1 MRQRQAARL
10 FSSKQT
16 AVCDRR
22 RRGKGV
28 LRKGILKAAAAS
40 AAAGASLFFH
50 SAAIAQDAGLMADAK
65 AFGARDAVIRPD
77 LSADGSRVIYITPG
91 PARSSIAVI
100 GNLDTGQYSQVAS
113 SNGDPDILRWCNF
126 VSTSRS
132 VCQITGNNIDN
143 LVNVIG
149 FSRLVSI
156 NNDGSDPKLLG
167 QTDSFY
173 DAHARQYDGDII
185 DWLEGTTGQVL
196 MQRTYIPEEG
206 KLGTRLVRTKSG
218 LAVDRLNASTLSRQI
233 VEEPRT
239 GAGDYMSDGLGHV
252 RLLEVPDVTPAGFVS
267 GQIRYLYRTVGAND
281 WKPLTTA
288 DYQEFQPLAI
298 DAETD
303 QLYALKKKDGRY
315 ALYGIKL
322 DGSLTQ
328 KLVAANSHV
337 DIDDVV
343 RFGDGQRVIGYTYAE
358 EQGVVVYFDPEFKA
372 LSDGLSR
379 ALPQFPIVEF
389 VDSSHD
395 GRKLLIHAGS
405 DRDPGQYYMFDRDK
419 KSLTP
424 AMVDRP
430 ELEGR
435 VLASV
440 KAVTISAPDG
450 AQIPAYLTLPPG
462 KDPKKLPAVVLPHGG
477 PSARDY
483 WGFDWL
489 AQFLAARGYAVIQ
502 PEYRGS
508 AGWGDAWLNQNGFK
522 NWRTSIGDITASA
535 KWLSQQGIADPDRLA
550 ILGWSYGGY
559 AALQSAA
566 TEPTLYKAVVAIA
579 PVTDLAMLKDDAQYF
594 VNKELVEREIGA
606 GPHVAEGSPL
616 RHPAD
621 IVAPVLLFHGDRDSN
636 VHIAHSQKMD
646 AALKA
651 AGHTSN
657 LTIFKGLDHQLDD
670 STARA
675 SMLASIGQ
683 LLDQTIG
690 H

>member
-1 MRQRQAARL
+1 MPA
-10 FSSKQT
+10 K
-16 AVCDRR
+16 
-22 RRGKGV
+22 
-28 LRKGILKAAAAS
+28 
-40 AAAGASLFFH
+40 
-50 SAAIAQDAGLMADAK
+50 AQDASLVADAK

-100 GNLDTGQYSQVAS
+100 GNLDTGQFSQVANS
-113 SNGDPDILRWCNF
+113 SGDPDILRWCNF
-126 VSTSRS
+126 VSATRS
-132 VCQITGNNIDN
+132 VCRITGNNIDN

-149 FSRLVSI
+149 FTRLISI

-173 DAHARQYDGDII
+173 DAYARQYDGDII
-185 DWLEGTTGQVL
+185 DWLQGTSGQVL
-196 MQRTYIPEEG
+196 MQRAYIPEEG

-218 LAVDRLNASTLSRQI
+218 LAVDRLNASSLSRQI
-233 VEEPRT
+233 IEEPRE
-239 GAGDYMSDGLGHV
+239 GAGSYMSDGLGHI
-252 RLLEVPDVTPAGFVS
+252 RLMEVPDITPAGFVS
-267 GQIRYLYRTVGAND
+267 GKIRYLYRTASSSD
-281 WKPLTTA
+281 WKPLVAA
-288 DYQEFQPLAI
+288 DYQEFQPLAV

-322 DGSLTQ
+322 DGSLSE
-328 KLVAANSHV
+328 KLVAANPRV

-358 EQGVVVYFDPEFKA
+358 ETGVVVYFDPEFKA
-372 LSDGLSR
+372 LSEALSR
-379 ALPQFPIVEF
+379 AIPQLPKVEF
-389 VDSSHD
+389 ADSSHD

-405 DRDPGQYYMFDRDK
+405 DRDPGRYYLFDRDK

-440 KAVTISAPDG
+440 KPVTVAAPDG

-508 AGWGDAWLNQNGFK
+508 AGWGDAWLNKNGFK

-535 KWLSQQGIADPDRLA
+535 KWLSQQGIADPGRMA

-566 TEPTLYKAVVAIA
+566 TEPNLYKAVVAIA

-594 VNKELVEREIGA
+594 TNKELVEREIGA
-606 GPHVAEGSPL
+606 GPHIVEGSPL

-621 IVAPVLLFHGDRDSN
+621 IVVPVLLFHGDRDSN
-636 VHIAHSQKMD
+636 VHITHSEKMD

-651 AGHTSN
+651 AGRTSN
-657 LTIFKGLDHQLDD
+657 LTVFKGLDHQLDD

>member
-1 MRQRQAARL
+1 M
-10 FSSKQT
+10 
-16 AVCDRR
+16 
-22 RRGKGV
+22 RRGK
-28 LRKGILKAAAAS
+28 LQAAAAS
-40 AAAGASLFFH
+40 AAVGISLFF
-50 SAAIAQDAGLMADAK
+50 SMPAIAQNDRLVADAK
-65 AFGARDAVIRPD
+65 AFGAREAVTRPD
-77 LSADGSRVIYITPG
+77 LSADGTRVIYITPG
-91 PARSSIAVI
+91 PGRTSIAVT
-100 GNLDTGQYSQVAS
+100 GNLETGQFSQVVSA
-113 SNGDPDILRWCNF
+113 NGDPDMLRWCNF
-126 VSTSRS
+126 VSSTRS

-156 NNDGSDPKLLG
+156 NNNGSDPKMLG

-173 DAHARQYDGDII
+173 DAHARQFDGDII
-185 DWLEGTTGQVL
+185 DWLDGTTGQVL
-196 MQRTYIPEEG
+196 MQRSYIPEEG

-218 LAVDRLNASTLSRQI
+218 LAVDRLNASNLSRDI
-233 VEEPRT
+233 VEEPRS
-239 GAGDYMSDGLGHV
+239 GAGSYMSDHQGNV
-252 RLLEVPDVTPAGFVS
+252 RLLSVPDMTPVGYAS
-267 GQIRYLYRTVGAND
+267 GQMRYLYRTTGSRD
-281 WKPLTTA
+281 WKPLIAA
-288 DYQEFQPLAI
+288 DYREFEPLAI
-298 DAETD
+298 DAATD

-315 ALYGIKL
+315 ALYAIKL
-322 DGSLTQ
+322 DGSLSE
-328 KLVAANSHV
+328 KLVAANSRV

-358 EQGVVVYFDPEFKA
+358 EKGVVIYFDPEFKA
-372 LSDGLSR
+372 LSEALSN
-379 ALPQFPIVEF
+379 ALPQLPIVDF

-405 DRDPGQYYMFDRDK
+405 DRDPGRYYLFDRDK

-424 AMVDRP
+424 AMLDRP

-435 VLASV
+435 TLASV
-440 KAVTISAPDG
+440 KPITVAAPDG

-462 KDPKKLPAVVLPHGG
+462 KDPKKLPAIVLPHGG

-489 AQFLAARGYAVIQ
+489 SQFLAARGYAVIQ

-535 KWLSQQGIADPDRLA
+535 KWLSQQGIADPNRIA

-559 AALQSAA
+559 AALQSAV
-566 TEPTLYKAVVAIA
+566 TEPELYKAVVAIA
-579 PVTDLAMLKDDAQYF
+579 PVTDLAMLKEDAHYF
-594 VNKELVEREIGA
+594 VDKELVEREIGV

-616 RHPAD
+616 RHPGE

-636 VHIAHSQKMD
+636 VNIAHSQKMD

-651 AGHTSN
+651 AGRTSN

-675 SMLASIGQ
+675 AMLASIGQ

>member
-1 MRQRQAARL
+1 MEVP
-10 FSSKQT
+10 K
-16 AVCDRR
+16 
-22 RRGKGV
+22 KGGL
-28 LRKGILKAAAAS
+28 LRKGILKAAAVS
-40 AAAGASLFFH
+40 AAV
-50 SAAIAQDAGLMADAK
+50 SAMLTLNGPAVAQDAGLIADAK
-65 AFGARDAVIRPD
+65 AFGAREAVTRPD
-77 LSADGSRVIYITPG
+77 LSADGSHVIYITPG

-100 GNLDTGQYSQVAS
+100 GNLDTGQFNQVVSAG
-113 SNGDPDILRWCNF
+113 GDPDILRWCNF
-126 VSTSRS
+126 VSTTRS
-132 VCQITGNNIDN
+132 VCRITGNNIDN

-149 FSRLVSI
+149 FSRLISI
-156 NNDGSDPKLLG
+156 NNDGSNPKLLG

-173 DAHARQYDGDII
+173 DAYARQFDGDVI
-185 DWLEGTTGQVL
+185 DWLQGTTGQVL

-218 LAVDRLNASTLSRQI
+218 LAVDRLNASTLSREI
-233 VEEPRT
+233 VEEPRD
-239 GAGDYMSDGLGHV
+239 GASSYMSDGLGHI
-252 RLLEVPDVTPAGFVS
+252 RLLEAPDVTPAGFVS
-267 GQIRYLYRTVGAND
+267 GKIRYLYRTAGSSD
-281 WKPLTTA
+281 WKPLVTA
-288 DYQEFQPLAI
+288 DYQEFQSLAV
-298 DAETD
+298 DGETD

-322 DGSLTQ
+322 DGSLAE
-328 KLVAANSHV
+328 KLVAANPRV

-358 EQGVVVYFDPEFKA
+358 EKGVVVYFDPEFKA
-372 LSDGLSR
+372 LSDALSR
-379 ALPQFPIVEF
+379 ALPQLPIVEF

-405 DRDPGQYYMFDRDK
+405 DRDPGRYYLFDRDK

-435 VLASV
+435 ALASV
-440 KAVTISAPDG
+440 KPIAITAPDG

-535 KWLSQQGIADPDRLA
+535 KWLSQQGIADPDRVA

-566 TEPTLYKAVVAIA
+566 TEPNLYKAVVAIA
-579 PVTDLAMLKDDAQYF
+579 PVTDLAMLKQDAQFF

-606 GPHVAEGSPL
+606 GPHITEGSPL
-616 RHPAD
+616 RRAAD

-636 VHIAHSQKMD
+636 VHIAHSEKMD

-651 AGHTSN
+651 AGHASN

-683 LLDQTIG
+683 FLDQTIG

>member
-1 MRQRQAARL
+1 M
-10 FSSKQT
+10 
-16 AVCDRR
+16 
-22 RRGKGV
+22 
-28 LRKGILKAAAAS
+28 RKGILYS
-40 AAAGASLFFH
+40 AAT
-50 SAAIAQDAGLMADAK
+50 SAAVSAGLIIAAPATAQDDRLMQDAK
-65 AFGARDAVIRPD
+65 AFGARDSVGTPD

-100 GNLDTGQYSQVAS
+100 GKLDTGQFSQVAS
-113 SNGDPDILRWCNF
+113 AGGDPDILRWCNF
-126 VSTSRS
+126 VSSTRS
-132 VCQITGNNIDN
+132 ICRITGNNIDN

-149 FSRLVSI
+149 FSRLISI

-173 DAHARQYDGDII
+173 DAHARQFDGDII
-185 DWLEGTTGQVL
+185 DWLDGTGGEVL

-218 LAVDRLNASTLSRQI
+218 LAVDRLNASNLSRQI
-233 VEEPRT
+233 VEEPRD
-239 GAGDYMSDGLGHV
+239 GAGSYMSDGLGHI
-252 RLLEVPDVTPAGFVS
+252 RLLVVPGVTAAGYAS
-267 GQIRYLYRTVGAND
+267 GQIRYLYRTKSSND
-281 WKPLTTA
+281 WKALAAA
-288 DYQEFQPLAI
+288 DYREFQPLAI

-322 DGSLTQ
+322 DGSLSE

-358 EQGVVVYFDPEFKA
+358 EQGAVVYFDPEFKA
-372 LSDGLSR
+372 LSDALSR
-379 ALPQFPIVEF
+379 ALPELPIVEF

-405 DRDPGQYYMFDRDK
+405 DRDPGRYFLFDRDK

-424 AMVDRP
+424 EMIDRP

-435 VLASV
+435 ALASV
-440 KAVTISAPDG
+440 KAVTIAAPDG

-462 KDPKKLPAVVLPHGG
+462 KDPKKLPSIVLPHGG

-535 KWLSQQGIADPDRLA
+535 KWLSQQGIADPDRIA

-579 PVTDLAMLKDDAQYF
+579 PVTDLAMLKEDARYF
-594 VNKELVEREIGA
+594 ADRELVEREIGV

-616 RHPAD
+616 RHPQD

-636 VHIAHSQKMD
+636 VSIVHSQKMD

-651 AGHTSN
+651 AGRVSN

-670 STARA
+670 SAARA
-675 SMLASIGQ
+675 AMLARIGQ